1 MRGRSRW
8 LSKRRPSHHRP
19 LKRRDRAGRA
29 RDKWKMMNTDR
40 GHQIVGLCGFTLAQA
55 AEAAEAIRAGINAAL
70 DV

>member
-1 MRGRSRW
+1 
-8 LSKRRPSHHRP
+8 
-19 LKRRDRAGRA
+19 
-29 RDKWKMMNTDR
+29 MMNTDR